1 MIARTRLVRPGLTVR
16 VSAGYRPPMDPHP
29 LVASTVT
36 GVGRRTI
43 ARGGAV
49 AAAVFLLAC
58 GRPPALARAYL
69 GGGNAVIYFQPTSER
84 VIALT
89 FDDGPDRASTPAL
102 LSVLARHRVR
112 ATFFLIG
119 SRVAGNEDVVEE
131 IVSAGHE
138 LGNHMMYDEPSH
150 RLSPEVF
157 RAQIS
162 QTDAI
167 LRAFVPVVRWFR
179 PGSGR
184 FESWMFGAICDHGYR
199 GILGDVYPFD
209 AQLPWKNLADRFIRA
224 SVRPGSIIILHEGPR
239 MGDRT
244 ALVLEK
250 LIPALV
256 ASGYQFVPL
265 SQLVERSGDDR
276 CDASPHDR
284 DHPR

>member
-1 MIARTRLVRPGLTVR
+1 
-16 VSAGYRPPMDPHP
+16 MDPHQLAVSMP
-29 LVASTVT
+29 T
-36 GVGRRTI
+36 GAGRRTI
-43 ARGGAV
+43 ACAL
-49 AAAVFLLAC
+49 ALAVFALGC
-58 GRPPALARAYL
+58 GRPPALAKAYL
-69 GGGNAVIYFQPTSER
+69 GGGNAVVYFQPTSER

-89 FDDGPDRASTPAL
+89 FDDGPDRVSTPAL

-119 SRVAGNEDVVEE
+119 SRIAGNGDLVEQ

-138 LGNHMMYDEPSH
+138 LGNHMMYDEPSD

-184 FESWMFGAICDHGYR
+184 FDAWMFAAICDRGYR
-199 GILGDVYPFD
+199 GVLGDVYPFD
-209 AQLPWKNLADRFIRA
+209 AQLPWNDFTYRFIRA
-224 SVRPGSIIILHEGPR
+224 SVRPGSIVILHEGPR

-244 ALVLEK
+244 ALLLER

-265 SQLVERSGDDR
+265 SQLVERSGDNR
-276 CDASPHDR
+276 CDTWPHDR
-284 DHPR
+284 DQPR